1 MTQREQWQL
10 TSDAA
15 ELYERYLV
23 PALFRPWAADLVVLA
38 RLRQGDRVLDVACGT
53 GVVAR
58 RATDDVGP
66 GGRVVGLDLN
76 AGMLAVARS
85 ASAAEERAIEWCES
99 SALSMPFADQ
109 SFDVVFCQQGLQFFP
124 DRRAGLQEMHRVLVE
139 GGHLMV
145 SAWRSIEHS
154 PVMLAFAAALEH
166 RIGPGASATLRA
178 PMLLGDAGELGDLLT
193 SAGFREVVIVS
204 AEKSVHYASVAEF
217 LSIRSRTTP
226 PSDPLK
232 QADEGTKE
240 AVLADLSVAL
250 TPYVSD
256 SGLTFPY
263 LTHIA
268 TGRK

>member
-1 MTQREQWQL
+1 MDWARFCGDARAMRERACAGSVGEVETMTVREQWQL

-58 RATDDVGP
+58 RATEYVGP

-85 ASAAEERAIEWCES
+85 ASAAEDRAIEWCES

-124 DRRAGLQEMHRVLVE
+124 DRRAGLREMHRVSAE
-139 GGHLMV
+139 GGYLLV

-154 PVMLAFAAALEH
+154 PVMLAFAAA
-166 RIGPGASATLRA
+166 
-178 PMLLGDAGELGDLLT
+178 
-193 SAGFREVVIVS
+193 
-204 AEKSVHYASVAEF
+204 
-217 LSIRSRTTP
+217 
-226 PSDPLK
+226 
-232 QADEGTKE
+232 
-240 AVLADLSVAL
+240 
-250 TPYVSD
+250 
-256 SGLTFPY
+256 
-263 LTHIA
+263 
-268 TGRK
+268 